1 MWLYIVIFL
10 LIVLL
15 LIWEYMAHDCLNGKA
30 CHANANAPLPDPKDS
45 PAVALDKINEMI
57 RANYTYVS
65 WRQALIV
72 GLIVALPIGYFLQK
86 RGPSP
91 FEWFIVTAIVFVGVY
106 FSYSWIWAHF
116 LYPNGRQLEKNI
128 LTLRDII
135 ARETVQEKPK
145 RIPRKTDPKRQSL
158 KK

>member
-10 LIVLL
+10 LIVSL

-30 CHANANAPLPDPKDS
+30 CHANAKAPLPNPKDS
-45 PAVALDKINEMI
+45 PSIALDKINEMI

-86 RGPSP
+86 RGPNV
-91 FEWFIVTAIVFVGVY
+91 FEWFIITAIVFVGVY

-135 ARETVQEKPK
+135 AKENPK
-145 RIPRKTDPKRQSL
+145 KTPIKTDSKKQSL
-158 KK
+158 KN